1 MLGKAHSGKKKNCMC
16 CHHTFV
22 PLFIYRNIMATESC
36 KLSLQS
42 FLFPQA
48 SWMEVFGLDGEGRL
62 RSGAAAVGEGKV
74 GAGRCGSFDGGG
86 GRMETPRR
94 TTYGTKR
101 AVKGLGRPL
110 RPR

>member
-48 SWMEVFGLDGEGRL
+48 SWMEVFGLDGEGRRQSPWELPL
-62 RSGAAAVGEGKV
+62 RRRSYWNASANNVWDQDSGEG
-74 GAGRCGSFDGGG
+74 ARD
-86 GRMETPRR
+86 
-94 TTYGTKR
+94 
-101 AVKGLGRPL
+101 AADA
-110 RPR
+110 